1 MGNGE
6 KTLMEALW
14 QLNDKVDVLLSDV
27 GTLKTDVA
35 GLKTDVAGLKTDVA
49 GLKTDVEGLKTDMEK
64 VKSDV
69 ARLEELEIEVKA
81 LHFDVVELRITYEN
95 ELNTQ
100 IRMIAEGH
108 ADLLRHFDHAL
119 ERKHE
124 MEVYAVRV
132 IHLEGE
138 VRRLKQYWDR
148 RKLA

>member
-1 MGNGE
+1 MAGL
-6 KTLMEALW
+6 KT
-14 QLNDKVDVLLSDV
+14 DVAE
-27 GTLKTDVA
+27 LKTDVA
-35 GLKTDVAGLKTDVA
+35 GLKTDVA
-49 GLKTDVEGLKTDMEK
+49 GLKTDMEK